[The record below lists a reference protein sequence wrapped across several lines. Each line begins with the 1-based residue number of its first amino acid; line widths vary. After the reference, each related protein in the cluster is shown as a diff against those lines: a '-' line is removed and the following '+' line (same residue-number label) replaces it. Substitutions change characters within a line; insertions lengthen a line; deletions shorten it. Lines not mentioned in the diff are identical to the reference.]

1 MYFFYTN
8 NAVLFGCTIRWK
20 TLLSA
25 CWRIHNQN
33 KFVFILWQVCSK
45 EGQDTLLFACICT
58 IHYSCIIRTRNKER
72 SIFTPSLLRFLD
84 HVYLC
89 IIEKMTMLCASTG
102 TLFLQ
107 LEMYFWSMFSFLGIL
122 AADNN
127 LKLSTENF
135 KC

>member
-25 CWRIHNQN
+25 CWRVHNQN

-58 IHYSCIIRTRNKER
+58 IHYSRIIRTRNKER

-89 IIEKMTMLCASTG
+89 IIEKNDHAMRQYWYSFSAIGNVLLIHV
-102 TLFLQ
+102 LFSG
-107 LEMYFWSMFSFLGIL
+107 YFSCWQQIKIKHREF
-122 AADNN
+122 
-127 LKLSTENF
+127 
-135 KC
+135 